1 MKKPLEWTK
10 EERSA
15 LERVIRTLDEFEN
28 LSDQFPVS
36 YMKMF
41 LEIAVRPGL
50 GPTDYAQRLNKIKGP
65 ASRIINSLGSYPR
78 RTEKSYELI
87 DKFDDPHDQ
96 RKTPIFLTAKGEAL
110 AKKLLRAQGL

>member
-1 MKKPLEWTK
+1 VKKPVEWTK

-15 LERVIRTLDEFEN
+15 LTRVIHTLDEFDK

-41 LEIAVRPGL
+41 LEIALKEGL
-50 GPTDYAQRLNKIKGP
+50 GPTDYAERLGKIKGP
-65 ASRIINSLGSYPR
+65 ASRIINSLGKYPR

-87 DKFDDPHDQ
+87 DKYDDPQDQ
-96 RKTPIFLTAKGEAL
+96 RKTPIFLTAKGEQL